1 MRITANR
8 RAPSA
13 RGIFSP
19 LRHPV
24 FRRIWS
30 ASLLSN
36 LGILVLGVGAAWTM
50 TQISSSADMVALVQ
64 TSLMLPVALVS
75 TPAGA
80 IADMFDRRIVGIV
93 ALSIALAG
101 SISLL
106 ALAWLGVVTPV
117 LLLVSCFIIGSGMA
131 LFGPAWQA
139 SVSEQVPA
147 EALPSAVALNGISY
161 NIARSFGPA
170 IGGVIVASAGAA
182 AAFAMNA
189 LLYLPLL
196 VVLFL
201 WRRLKE
207 PSRLPPE
214 RMARAV
220 ISGVRYIV
228 HSPSIRIV
236 LGRTLVTGIAGGSVS
251 ALMPFVARDL
261 LHGGAQTYGVML
273 GAFGMGAVIGA
284 LSISTLRGRLG
295 DEVSVRLCMVVMG
308 VCVAGVA
315 ISRSPMLTG
324 SALVFAGAAWTAS
337 VTVFNVGV
345 QLAAPRWV
353 AGRALAAYQ
362 AAIAGGIALGSWV
375 WGSAA
380 NVIGVEGALLI
391 SGATLFASPVLGLW
405 MRMPTVSGPNELSLD
420 VLADPEVRLSLTPRS
435 GPIVIEIEYRVDPAK
450 ARLFYAVMQHVQL
463 SRQRNGAY
471 GWSIARDIADPEL
484 WTERFHCPTWHDY
497 LRQRSR
503 STASERALHVRAN
516 EFHIG
521 PEPIPNSPHVGT
533 AYRICALERGHAR
546 SINRG
551 CHTDYEPGERPL
563 IKIAPDHR
571 LCALRQRQMAELLL
585 RPLPGILFAVD
596 TLALALKEERAMY
609 FPSSRCR
616 RSGDG
621 SPYCQLLGWRV

>member
-1 MRITANR
+1 MMRITSNR

-19 LRHPV
+19 LRHAV
-24 FRRIWS
+24 FRRIWT

-50 TQISSSADMVALVQ
+50 TQITSSADMVALVQ

-80 IADMFDRRIVGIV
+80 IADMFDRRIVGLV

-101 SISLL
+101 SISLSV
-106 ALAWLGVVTPV
+106 LAWLGFVTPV
-117 LLLVSCFIIGSGMA
+117 LLLATCFIIGSGMA

-147 EALPSAVALNGISY
+147 EALPAAVALNGISY

-170 IGGVIVASAGAA
+170 IGGIIVASAGAV
-182 AAFAMNA
+182 AAFATNA
-189 LLYLPLL
+189 FLYLPLL

-201 WRRLKE
+201 WRRQKE

-214 RMARAV
+214 RLARAV

-251 ALMPFVARDL
+251 ALMPIVTRDL

-273 GAFGMGAVIGA
+273 GAFGLGAVVGA
-284 LSISTLRGRLG
+284 LNIATLRGRLG

-308 VCVAGVA
+308 VCVAVVA
-315 ISRSPMLTG
+315 ISRSPVLSG

-353 AGRALAAYQ
+353 AGRAIAAYQ
-362 AAIAGGIALGSWV
+362 AAISGGIALGSWA
-375 WGSAA
+375 WGSIA

-391 SGATLFASPVLGLW
+391 SGATLFVSPVLVLW
-405 MRMPTVSGPNELSLD
+405 MRMPTASGPNELSLD

-435 GPIVIEIEYRVDPAK
+435 GPIVVEIEYRVDPAR
-450 ARLFYAVMQHVQL
+450 ARLFYALMQQVQL

-471 GWSIARDIADPEL
+471 GWSFARDIADPEL

-503 STASERALHVRAN
+503 STATERALHVRAN

-521 PEPIPNSPHVGT
+521 PEPI
-533 AYRICALERGHAR
+533 RIRRMLERPIGSVRWKEDTPDR
-546 SINRG
+546 ST
-551 CHTDYEPGERPL
+551 TDVSPITSPG
-563 IKIAPDHR
+563 
-571 LCALRQRQMAELLL
+571 
-585 RPLPGILFAVD
+585 
-596 TLALALKEERAMY
+596 
-609 FPSSRCR
+609 
-616 RSGDG
+616 SG
-621 SPYCQLLGWRV
+621 P